1 MLQVAAYI
9 EAAAGT
15 GQDRILWLE
24 GPDMIGVALA
34 DGMGGMGGGTLAA
47 ESAVKYAM
55 EAMGDTPGLITA
67 PQWPA
72 LMHRIDKQVST
83 TREAGETTL
92 VAIETDGQVVYG
104 ASSGDSEAWLV
115 AGTSVVNLTID
126 QMRKPLIGSG
136 QADPVSFSGKLAGAV
151 LIVASD
157 GLFQYTNAQKICEVV
172 KRVPLPDLP
181 KGLVDL
187 VRLKS
192 GKLQDDVAVFVASRQ
207 SAQSKT
213 SQVRALAARDAK
225 PVPV

>member
-47 ESAVKYAM
+47 ESAVQYAM
-55 EAMGDTPGLITA
+55 EAMGEASGLITT

-72 LMHRIDKQVST
+72 LLHNVDKRVST

-92 VAIETDGQVVYG
+92 VALETDGQVVYG
-104 ASSGDSEAWLV
+104 ASIGDSEAWIV
-115 AGTSVVNLTID
+115 AGDSVVSLTRD

-136 QADPVSFSGKLAGAV
+136 QADPVSFSGKLAGGV

-157 GLFQYTNAQKICEVV
+157 GLFRYANARKVCEVV
-172 KRVPLPDLP
+172 NRVPLPDLP
-181 KGLVDL
+181 RALVDL

-192 GKLQDDVAVFVASRQ
+192 GKLQDDAAV
-207 SAQSKT
+207 
-213 SQVRALAARDAK
+213 LAAS
-225 PVPV
+225 PQ

>member
-9 EAAAGT
+9 EAAAGS

-47 ESAVKYAM
+47 ESAVQYAM
-55 EAMGDTPGLITA
+55 DAMGELPGLIAT

-92 VAIETDGQVVYG
+92 VALETDGRVVYG
-104 ASSGDSEAWLV
+104 ASIGDSEAWLV
-115 AGTSVVNLTID
+115 AGSQVKNLTLD

-136 QADPVSFSGKLAGAV
+136 QADPVSFSGKVDGAV
-151 LIVASD
+151 LVVASD
-157 GLFQYTNAQKICEVV
+157 GLFRYANAAKICDVV
-172 KRVPLPDLP
+172 NKVALPDLP
-181 KGLVDL
+181 RALVDL

-192 GKLQDDVAVFVASRQ
+192 GKLQDDVAVFVAS
-207 SAQSKT
+207 
-213 SQVRALAARDAK
+213 SQPAPSNTA
-225 PVPV
+225 